1 MDINLTLNVQEVNA
15 VLSVLGEIP
24 AKMGSW
30 PLIVKIKEQ
39 ADAQIP
45 QENKEE
51 Q

>member
-24 AKMGSW
+24 AKMGLW